1 MEDIMAGGSF
11 SSMNKVIPGIYYKI
25 SKQAVQQPLLTASGV
40 LLWIGERTW
49 GDAVERISLDD
60 YSKDVCYRKTGLSNT
75 SKRMELFAQSCQE
88 LIAYDPREGR
98 AKASA
103 TAFGDKVT
111 ITAAKPGSLGNSI
124 SVVIIDYSAD
134 VAEVRTSVDGVVQH
148 RQRVKKLGE
157 LVSNDWVVFG
167 VEAANADVSAHS
179 DFGTVNLTGGS
190 DGTVAGGAVGAGTK
204 ATGTLWGWGPITA
217 TPDGA
222 AGNKVAVK
230 VTSGS
235 SSETVFSGTL
245 DVTTSTPVWE
255 EIFRMSKEI
264 QTWGAISEENKNK
277 VRNNKFFRL
286 DADPSSS
293 ARPFED
299 SALGSLS
306 DVRLSGGTDGAGG
319 GAINLSLV
327 EDEYFNVVVTDDQSP
342 EMRQQISAWIA
353 DRCDKRGRYARCLF
367 VDKNALPD
375 SAPDNMYLSL
385 CVNTVDGDAT
395 LTAFALACVEAGAS
409 WNESTTMSTF
419 GLDGALDEALS
430 DEDLET
436 AIENGIMAIMKR
448 IDGALCICKD
458 INTRAKNSSIPA
470 QLGKNRAV
478 RLVET
483 LRNTLRSLW
492 ETQYAGKV
500 HNDETGRLLWK
511 SKVCEV
517 LNEFVAGHGIEQY
530 ESDDIIVAAG
540 EKSDEVIMTI
550 PLQFIDSAEL
560 VYVNLIL

>member
-1 MEDIMAGGSF
+1 MAGGSF

-103 TAFGDKVT
+103 TAFGGKVA

-124 SVVIIDYSAD
+124 SIVIIDYSAD

-157 LVSNDWVVFG
+157 LVSNDWVIFG
-167 VEAANADVSAHS
+167 VEASNADVSAHS
-179 DFGTVNLTGGS
+179 NFGTVNLTGGS
-190 DGTVAGGAVGAGTK
+190 DGTASAGGAVGAGTK

-222 AGNKVAVK
+222 DGNKVAIK
-230 VTSGS
+230 AEGAFDSRY
-235 SSETVFSGTL
+235 TVSGTL
-245 DVTTSTPVWE
+245 DSTASAPVWE
-255 EIFRMSKEI
+255 QIFEIDKSALNWDAQSSSTKSAARS
-264 QTWGAISEENKNK
+264 
-277 VRNNKFFRL
+277 NKFFTL
-286 DADPSSS
+286 DADP
-293 ARPFED
+293 AGAAQCVPTT
-299 SALGSLS
+299 LS
-306 DVRLSGGTDGAGG
+306 GPQKFDLSGGADGAGG
-319 GAINLSLV
+319 GAIDLSPV

-375 SAPDNMYLSL
+375 NAPDNMYLSL
-385 CVNTVDGDAT
+385 CVNTVNGDAS

-409 WNESTTMSTF
+409 WNESATMSTF

-430 DEDLET
+430 DDDLET
-436 AIENGIMAIMKR
+436 AIESGIMAIMKR

>member
-1 MEDIMAGGSF
+1 MAGGSF

-103 TAFGDKVT
+103 TAFGGKVN

-124 SVVIIDYSAD
+124 SIVIIDYSAD

-167 VEAANADVSAHS
+167 VEASNADVSAHS

-190 DGTVAGGAVGAGTK
+190 DGTAAAGGAGGAGTK

-217 TPDGA
+217 VPDGA
-222 AGNKVAVK
+222 AGNKVSIK
-230 VTSGS
+230 VTPGS
-235 SSETVFSGTL
+235 SSDTVFSGTL
-245 DVTTSTPVWE
+245 DVTASSPVWE
-255 EIFRMSKEI
+255 EIFRMGKSIE
-264 QTWGAISEENKNK
+264 TWGALSEDNKAK

-286 DADPSSS
+286 DADPSTSTK
-293 ARPFED
+293 PFED
-299 SALGSLS
+299 SQMGSLS
-306 DVRLSGGTDGAGG
+306 DVRLSGGADGAGG
-319 GAINLSLV
+319 GAIDLSPV

-385 CVNTVDGDAT
+385 CVNTVNGDAS
-395 LTAFALACVEAGAS
+395 LTAYALACVEAGAS

-430 DEDLET
+430 DDDLET
-436 AIENGIMAIMKR
+436 AIESGIMAIMKR

>member
-1 MEDIMAGGSF
+1 MAGGSF

-25 SKQAVQQPLLTASGV
+25 SKQAVQQPLLTASGI

-103 TAFGDKVT
+103 TAFGGKVT

-190 DGTVAGGAVGAGTK
+190 DGTAAGGAGGAGTK

-230 VTSGS
+230 VTPGS
-235 SSETVFSGTL
+235 SSDTVFSGTL
-245 DVTTSTPVWE
+245 DVTASSPVWE
-255 EIFRMSKEI
+255 EIFRMSKSV
-264 QTWGAISEENKNK
+264 QTWGEVSEENKNK

-286 DADPSSS
+286 NADPSSS
-293 ARPFED
+293 VRPFED
-299 SALGSLS
+299 SELGSLS
-306 DVRLSGGTDGAGG
+306 DVRLSGGADGAGG
-319 GAINLSLV
+319 GAIDLSLV

>member
-1 MEDIMAGGSF
+1 MAGGSF

-98 AKASA
+98 AKAST
-103 TAFGDKVT
+103 TAFGGKVN

-124 SVVIIDYSAD
+124 SIVIIDYSAD

-157 LVSNDWVVFG
+157 LVSNDWVIFG

-190 DGTVAGGAVGAGTK
+190 DGTAAAGGAGGAGTK

-230 VTSGS
+230 AQGAYDSGYI
-235 SSETVFSGTL
+235 VYGTL
-245 DVTTSTPVWE
+245 DSTASAPVWE
-255 EIFRMSKEI
+255 QIFEIDKSALNWDGQSSATK
-264 QTWGAISEENKNK
+264 AA
-277 VRNNKFFRL
+277 VRSNKFFTL
-286 DADPSSS
+286 DADPASD
-293 ARPFED
+293 AKCVPT
-299 SALGSLS
+299 SLS
-306 DVRLSGGTDGAGG
+306 GPQKFDLTGGADGAGG
-319 GAINLSLV
+319 GAIDLSPV

-385 CVNTVDGDAT
+385 CVNTVNGDAS

-409 WNESTTMSTF
+409 WNESATMSTF

-430 DEDLET
+430 DDDLET
-436 AIENGIMAIMKR
+436 AIESGIMAIMKR

>member
-1 MEDIMAGGSF
+1 MAGGSF

-60 YSKDVCYRKTGLSNT
+60 YSKDACYRKTGLSNT

-103 TAFGDKVT
+103 TAFGGKVN

-167 VEAANADVSAHS
+167 VEPANADVSAHS
-179 DFGTVNLTGGS
+179 NFGTVNLTGGS
-190 DGTVAGGAVGAGTK
+190 DGTASAGGAGGAGTK

-230 VTSGS
+230 VAPGS
-235 SSETVFSGTL
+235 SSDTVFSGTL
-245 DVTTSTPVWE
+245 DVTASSPVWE
-255 EIFRMSKEI
+255 EIFRMPKGV
-264 QTWGAISEENKNK
+264 QTWGEVSEENKNK

-293 ARPFED
+293 VRPFED
-299 SALGSLS
+299 SQQGSLS
-306 DVRLSGGTDGAGG
+306 DVRLSGGSDAGAGG
-319 GAINLSLV
+319 GAIDLSPV

-385 CVNTVDGDAT
+385 CVNTVNGDAP

-430 DEDLET
+430 DDDLET
-436 AIENGIMAIMKR
+436 AIESGIMAIMKR

-478 RLVET
+478 RLIET

-530 ESDDIIVAAG
+530 ESDDIVVAAG

>member
-1 MEDIMAGGSF
+1 MAGGSF

-103 TAFGDKVT
+103 TAFGGKVA

-190 DGTVAGGAVGAGTK
+190 DGTAAGGAGGAGTK
-204 ATGTLWGWGPITA
+204 ATGTLWGWCPITA

-230 VTSGS
+230 LSEGTSS
-235 SSETVFSGTL
+235 DLVISGTL
-245 DVTTSTPVWE
+245 DSTASSPVWE
-255 EIFRMSKEI
+255 EIFRMPKGI
-264 QTWGAISEENKNK
+264 QTWGELSEENKNK

-286 DADPSSS
+286 NADPTSDT
-293 ARPFED
+293 AI
-299 SALGSLS
+299 LS
-306 DVRLSGGTDGAGG
+306 PLTDLPRTVPLTGGVDGASG
-319 GAINLSLV
+319 GAIDLSLV

>member
-1 MEDIMAGGSF
+1 MAGGSF

-103 TAFGDKVT
+103 TAYGDKVT
-111 ITAAKPGSLGNSI
+111 LTAAKPGSLGNSI

-190 DGTVAGGAVGAGTK
+190 DGTAAGGAVGAGTK

-230 VTSGS
+230 AEGAFNT
-235 SSETVFSGTL
+235 TYNISGTL
-245 DVTTSTPVWE
+245 DVTAPSPVWE
-255 EIFRMSKEI
+255 VICGIGKDGLSWSNQDPVI
-264 QTWGAISEENKNK
+264 QGMIRS
-277 VRNNKFFRL
+277 NKFFTL
-286 DADPSSS
+286 DADPSS
-293 ARPFED
+293 D
-299 SALGSLS
+299 ALCVPTSLS
-306 DVRLSGGTDGAGG
+306 GPQQFSLTGGAGGAGG
-319 GAINLSLV
+319 GAIDLSPV

-436 AIENGIMAIMKR
+436 AIESGIMAIMKR

>member
-1 MEDIMAGGSF
+1 MAGGSF

-103 TAFGDKVT
+103 TAFGGKVT

-190 DGTVAGGAVGAGTK
+190 DGAAAGGAVGAGTK

-230 VTSGS
+230 LSEGT
-235 SSETVFSGTL
+235 SSELVISGTL
-245 DVTTSTPVWE
+245 DNTAPSPAWETIVTLPKGAWE
-255 EIFRMSKEI
+255 NL
-264 QTWGAISEENKNK
+264 SESDKAN
-277 VRNNKFFRL
+277 VRSNKFFTL
-286 DADPSSS
+286 DADPS
-293 ARPFED
+293 ADTAILYPIRDLPRTIP
-299 SALGSLS
+299 LQ
-306 DVRLSGGTDGAGG
+306 GGADGAG

-385 CVNTVDGDAT
+385 CVNTVDGNAS

-436 AIENGIMAIMKR
+436 AIESGIMAIMKR

>member
-1 MEDIMAGGSF
+1 MAGGSF

-103 TAFGDKVT
+103 TAYSGKVA
-111 ITAAKPGSLGNSI
+111 ITAAKPGSLGNII

-179 DFGTVNLTGGS
+179 NFGTVNLTGGS
-190 DGTVAGGAVGAGTK
+190 DGTAAGGAVGAGTK

-222 AGNKVAVK
+222 AGNNVAIKVFEAASNFF
-230 VTSGS
+230 TMQ
-235 SSETVFSGTL
+235 GTL
-245 DVTTSTPVWE
+245 NADASEPVWE
-255 EIFRMSKEI
+255 TIGSLTESGL
-264 QTWGAISEENKNK
+264 TWSNVDTYKS
-277 VRNNKFFRL
+277 NKFFTM

-293 ARPFED
+293 AV
-299 SALGSLS
+299 LCKVS
-306 DVRLSGGTDGAGG
+306 DLPITTRLTGGADGAGG
-319 GAINLSLV
+319 GAIDLSPV

-385 CVNTVDGDAT
+385 CVNTVDGDVT

-419 GLDGALDEALS
+419 GLDGALDESLS
-430 DEDLET
+430 DDDLEI
-436 AIENGIMAIMKR
+436 AIESGIMAIMKR

-458 INTRAKNSSIPA
+458 INTRAKNSAIPA

>member
-1 MEDIMAGGSF
+1 MAGGSF

-111 ITAAKPGSLGNSI
+111 LTAAKPGSLGNSI

-190 DGTVAGGAVGAGTK
+190 DGTAAAGGAGGTK

-235 SSETVFSGTL
+235 SSDTVFSGTL
-245 DVTTSTPVWE
+245 DVTASSPVWE
-255 EIFRMSKEI
+255 EIFRMPKGI
-264 QTWGAISEENKNK
+264 QTWGEISEENKNK

-286 DADPSSS
+286 NADPSNSV
-293 ARPFED
+293 RPFED
-299 SALGSLS
+299 SEMGSVS
-306 DVRLSGGTDGAGG
+306 DVRLSGGVDGAGG
-319 GAINLSLV
+319 GAIDLSPV

-342 EMRQQISAWIA
+342 EMRQQIAAWIA

-385 CVNTVDGDAT
+385 CVNTVNGDAS
-395 LTAFALACVEAGAS
+395 LTAYALACVEAGAS

-430 DEDLET
+430 DDDLET
-436 AIENGIMAIMKR
+436 AIESGIMAIMKR

>member
-1 MEDIMAGGSF
+1 MAGGSF

-25 SKQAVQQPLLTASGV
+25 SKQAVQQPLLTASGI

-103 TAFGDKVT
+103 TAFGGKVT

-134 VAEVRTSVDGVVQH
+134 VAEIRTSVDGVVQH

-190 DGTVAGGAVGAGTK
+190 DGTAAGGAGGAGTK

-230 VTSGS
+230 VTPGS
-235 SSETVFSGTL
+235 SSDTVFSGTL
-245 DVTTSTPVWE
+245 DVTASSPVWE
-255 EIFRMSKEI
+255 EIFRMSKSV
-264 QTWGAISEENKNK
+264 QTWGEVSEENKNK

-286 DADPSSS
+286 NADPSSS
-293 ARPFED
+293 VRPFEP
-299 SALGSLS
+299 SQLGSLS
-306 DVRLSGGTDGAGG
+306 DVRLSGGADGAGG
-319 GAINLSLV
+319 GAIDLSLV

>member
-1 MEDIMAGGSF
+1 MAGGSF

-103 TAFGDKVT
+103 TAFGGKVT
-111 ITAAKPGSLGNSI
+111 LTAAKPGSLGNSI

-157 LVSNDWVVFG
+157 LVSNAWVVFG

-190 DGTVAGGAVGAGTK
+190 DGAAAGGAVGAGTK

-230 VTSGS
+230 AEGQFDS
-235 SSETVFSGTL
+235 SYSISATL
-245 DVTTSTPVWE
+245 DSTAGAPVWE
-255 EIFRMSKEI
+255 DIIWIDKAGL
-264 QTWGAISEENKNK
+264 TWADQGPITLAK
-277 VRNNKFFRL
+277 VRRNKFFTL
-286 DADPSSS
+286 DADPSGS
-293 ARPFED
+293 APCVPV
-299 SALGSLS
+299 SLS
-306 DVRLSGGTDGAGG
+306 GPQQFSLAGGVDGAGG
-319 GAINLSLV
+319 GAIDLSPV

-385 CVNTVDGDAT
+385 CVNSVDGDDS

-436 AIENGIMAIMKR
+436 AIESGIMAIMKR

-458 INTRAKNSSIPA
+458 INTRATNSSIPA

-540 EKSDEVIMTI
+540 EKSDEVVMTI

>member
-1 MEDIMAGGSF
+1 MAGGSF

-25 SKQAVQQPLLTASGV
+25 SKQAVQQPLLTASGI

-111 ITAAKPGSLGNSI
+111 LTAAKPGSLGNSI

-167 VEAANADVSAHS
+167 VEPANADVSAHS
-179 DFGTVNLTGGS
+179 NFGTVNLTGGS
-190 DGTVAGGAVGAGTK
+190 DGTAAAGGAGGAGTK

-222 AGNKVAVK
+222 AGNKVSIKAEGAYDSAYRVY
-230 VTSGS
+230 
-235 SSETVFSGTL
+235 GTL
-245 DVTTSTPVWE
+245 DSTASAPVWE
-255 EIFRMSKEI
+255 QIFEIEKSALNWDGQSSSTK
-264 QTWGAISEENKNK
+264 AA
-277 VRNNKFFRL
+277 VRSNKFFTL
-286 DADPSSS
+286 DADPASD
-293 ARPFED
+293 AKCVPT
-299 SALGSLS
+299 SLS
-306 DVRLSGGTDGAGG
+306 GPQKFDLTGGVDGAGG
-319 GAINLSLV
+319 GAIDLSLV

-385 CVNTVDGDAT
+385 CVNTVNGDES

-436 AIENGIMAIMKR
+436 AIESGIMAIMKR

-517 LNEFVAGHGIEQY
+517 LNELVAGHGIEQY

>member
-1 MEDIMAGGSF
+1 MAGGSF

-190 DGTVAGGAVGAGTK
+190 DGTAAGGAVGAGKK
-204 ATGTLWGWGPITA
+204 ATGTLWGWGKITA

-230 VTSGS
+230 AYEAASNFYTIM
-235 SSETVFSGTL
+235 GTL
-245 DVTTSTPVWE
+245 DADAEKPVWE
-255 EIFRMSKEI
+255 TIGSLTDSGR
-264 QTWGAISEENKNK
+264 TWANVDTYRS
-277 VRNNKFFRL
+277 NKFFTM
-286 DADPSSS
+286 DADP
-293 ARPFED
+293 ATDAVIFEV
-299 SALGSLS
+299 SALPLET
-306 DVRLSGGTDGAGG
+306 RLTGGADGAGG
-319 GAINLSLV
+319 GAIDLSLV

-385 CVNTVDGDAT
+385 CVNTVDGDAS

-436 AIENGIMAIMKR
+436 AIESGIMAIMKR

>member
-1 MEDIMAGGSF
+1 MAGGSF

-25 SKQAVQQPLLTASGV
+25 SKQVVQQPLLTASGI

-103 TAFGDKVT
+103 TAFGGKVT

-190 DGTVAGGAVGAGTK
+190 DGTAAGGSGGAGTK

-230 VTSGS
+230 AEGAFNT
-235 SSETVFSGTL
+235 TYNISGTL
-245 DVTTSTPVWE
+245 DVTAPSPVWE
-255 EIFRMSKEI
+255 VICGIGKDGLSWSNQDTVI
-264 QTWGAISEENKNK
+264 QGMIRS
-277 VRNNKFFRL
+277 NKFFTL
-286 DADPSSS
+286 DADPSS
-293 ARPFED
+293 D
-299 SALGSLS
+299 ALCVPTSLS
-306 DVRLSGGTDGAGG
+306 GPQQFSLTGGADGAGG
-319 GAINLSLV
+319 GAIDLSPV

-436 AIENGIMAIMKR
+436 AIESGIMAIMKR

-540 EKSDEVIMTI
+540 EKSDEVVMTI

>member
-1 MEDIMAGGSF
+1 MAGGSF

-103 TAFGDKVT
+103 TAFGGKVT
-111 ITAAKPGSLGNSI
+111 LTAAKPGSLGNSI

-157 LVSNDWVVFG
+157 LVSNAWVVFG

-190 DGTVAGGAVGAGTK
+190 DGTAAGGAVGAGTK

-230 VTSGS
+230 AEGQFDS
-235 SSETVFSGTL
+235 SYSISATL
-245 DVTTSTPVWE
+245 DSTAGAPVWE
-255 EIFRMSKEI
+255 DIIWIDKAGL
-264 QTWGAISEENKNK
+264 TWADQAPTALAK
-277 VRNNKFFRL
+277 VRSNKFFTL
-286 DADPSSS
+286 DADPSGS
-293 ARPFED
+293 APCVPV
-299 SALGSLS
+299 SLS
-306 DVRLSGGTDGAGG
+306 GPQQFSLAGGVDGAGG
-319 GAINLSLV
+319 GAIDLSPV

-385 CVNTVDGDAT
+385 CVNSVDGDDS

-436 AIENGIMAIMKR
+436 AIESGIMAIMKR

-458 INTRAKNSSIPA
+458 INTRATNSSIPA

-540 EKSDEVIMTI
+540 EKSDEVVMTI

>member
-1 MEDIMAGGSF
+1 MAGGSF

-111 ITAAKPGSLGNSI
+111 LTAAKPGSLGNSI

-167 VEAANADVSAHS
+167 VEASNADVSAHS

-190 DGTVAGGAVGAGTK
+190 DGTAAAGGAGGAGTK

-245 DVTTSTPVWE
+245 DVTASSPVWE
-255 EIFRMSKEI
+255 EIFRMPKGI
-264 QTWGAISEENKNK
+264 QTWGEISEENKNK

-286 DADPSSS
+286 NADPSNSV
-293 ARPFED
+293 RPFED
-299 SALGSLS
+299 SEMGSLS
-306 DVRLSGGTDGAGG
+306 DVRLSGGVDGAGG
-319 GAINLSLV
+319 GAIDLSPV

-385 CVNTVDGDAT
+385 CVNTVNGDAS
-395 LTAFALACVEAGAS
+395 LTAYALACVEAGAS
-409 WNESTTMSTF
+409 WNESATMSTF

-430 DEDLET
+430 DDDLET
-436 AIENGIMAIMKR
+436 AIESGIMAIMKR

>member
-1 MEDIMAGGSF
+1 MAGGSF

-60 YSKDVCYRKTGLSNT
+60 YSKDACYRKTGLSNT

-103 TAFGDKVT
+103 TAFGGKVA

-124 SVVIIDYSAD
+124 SIVIIDYSAD

-167 VEAANADVSAHS
+167 VEPANADVSAHS
-179 DFGTVNLTGGS
+179 NFGTVNLTGGS
-190 DGTVAGGAVGAGTK
+190 DGTAAAGGAGGAGTK

-222 AGNKVAVK
+222 AGNKVAIK
-230 VTSGS
+230 IYEAS
-235 SSETVFSGTL
+235 SNFYAVQGTL
-245 DVTTSTPVWE
+245 DADVAEPVWE
-255 EIFRMSKEI
+255 TIGNLTESGL
-264 QTWGAISEENKNK
+264 TWSNVDAYRS
-277 VRNNKFFRL
+277 NKFFTL

-293 ARPFED
+293 SVLCKVSELP
-299 SALGSLS
+299 LTT
-306 DVRLSGGTDGAGG
+306 RLTGGVDGASG
-319 GAINLSLV
+319 GAIDLSPV

-430 DEDLET
+430 DDDLET
-436 AIENGIMAIMKR
+436 AIESGIMAIMKR

>member
-1 MEDIMAGGSF
+1 MAGGSF

-98 AKASA
+98 AKATA

-179 DFGTVNLTGGS
+179 NFGTVNLTGGS
-190 DGTVAGGAVGAGTK
+190 DGTAAGGAGGAGTK

-222 AGNKVAVK
+222 AGNNVAVK
-230 VTSGS
+230 ITTGGGS
-235 SSETVFSGTL
+235 DTVFSGTL
-245 DVTTSTPVWE
+245 DVTASSPVWE
-255 EIFRMSKEI
+255 EIFRMPKSI
-264 QTWGAISEENKNK
+264 QTWGEVSEENKNK

-286 DADPSSS
+286 DADPSNSV
-293 ARPFED
+293 RPFED
-299 SALGSLS
+299 SQLGSLS
-306 DVRLSGGTDGAGG
+306 DVRLSGGADGAGG
-319 GAINLSLV
+319 GAIDLSLV

-430 DEDLET
+430 DDDLEI
-436 AIENGIMAIMKR
+436 AIESGIMAIMKR

-458 INTRAKNSSIPA
+458 INTRAKNSAIPA

-478 RLVET
+478 RLIET

-530 ESDDIIVAAG
+530 ESDDIIVSAG

>member
-1 MEDIMAGGSF
+1 MAGGSF

-40 LLWIGERTW
+40 LLWIGKRTW

-103 TAFGDKVT
+103 TAFGGKVA

-124 SVVIIDYSAD
+124 SIVIIDYSAD

-157 LVSNDWVVFG
+157 LVSNDWVIFG
-167 VEAANADVSAHS
+167 VEASNADVSAHS
-179 DFGTVNLTGGS
+179 NFGTVNLTGGS
-190 DGTVAGGAVGAGTK
+190 DGTASAGGAVGAGTK

-222 AGNKVAVK
+222 AGNKVAIK
-230 VTSGS
+230 AEGAFDSRY
-235 SSETVFSGTL
+235 TVSGTL
-245 DVTTSTPVWE
+245 DSTASAPVWE
-255 EIFRMSKEI
+255 QIFEIDKSALNWDAQSSSTKSAARS
-264 QTWGAISEENKNK
+264 
-277 VRNNKFFRL
+277 NKFFTL
-286 DADPSSS
+286 DADP
-293 ARPFED
+293 AGAAQCVPTT
-299 SALGSLS
+299 LS
-306 DVRLSGGTDGAGG
+306 GPQKFDLSGGADGAGG
-319 GAINLSLV
+319 GAIDLSPV
-327 EDEYFNVVVTDDQSP
+327 EDEYFNVVVTYDQSP

-375 SAPDNMYLSL
+375 NAPDNMYLSL
-385 CVNTVDGDAT
+385 CVNTVNGDAS

-409 WNESTTMSTF
+409 WNESATMSTF

-430 DEDLET
+430 DDDLET
-436 AIENGIMAIMKR
+436 AIESGIMAIMKR

>member
-1 MEDIMAGGSF
+1 MAGGSF

-60 YSKDVCYRKTGLSNT
+60 YSKDICYRKTGLSNT

-98 AKASA
+98 AKAST
-103 TAFGDKVT
+103 TAFGGKVT
-111 ITAAKPGSLGNSI
+111 ITATKPGSLGNSI
-124 SVVIIDYSAD
+124 SIVIIDYSAD

-179 DFGTVNLTGGS
+179 NFGTVNLTGGS
-190 DGTVAGGAVGAGTK
+190 DGTASAGGAGGAGTK

-230 VTSGS
+230 VFEAS
-235 SSETVFSGTL
+235 SNFFTMQGTL
-245 DVTTSTPVWE
+245 NADASEPVWE
-255 EIFRMSKEI
+255 TIGSLTESGL
-264 QTWGAISEENKNK
+264 TWSNIDTYKS
-277 VRNNKFFRL
+277 NKFFTL
-286 DADPSSS
+286 DADPSAS
-293 ARPFED
+293 AV
-299 SALGSLS
+299 LCKVS
-306 DVRLSGGTDGAGG
+306 DLPLETRLTGGADGAGG
-319 GAINLSLV
+319 GAIDLSPV

-385 CVNTVDGDAT
+385 CVNTVNGDAS
-395 LTAFALACVEAGAS
+395 LTAYALACVEAGAS

-430 DEDLET
+430 DDDLET
-436 AIENGIMAIMKR
+436 AIESGIMAIMKR

>member
-1 MEDIMAGGSF
+1 MAGGSF

-103 TAFGDKVT
+103 TAFGGKVT
-111 ITAAKPGSLGNSI
+111 LTAAKPGSLGNRI

-157 LVSNDWVVFG
+157 LVSNDWVVFV

-190 DGTVAGGAVGAGTK
+190 DGTAAGGAVGAGTK

-230 VTSGS
+230 VTSDS
-235 SSETVFSGTL
+235 MSETVFSGTL
-245 DVTTSTPVWE
+245 DVTASAPVWE
-255 EIFRMSKEI
+255 EIFRMSKAI
-264 QTWGAISEENKNK
+264 QTWGELSGANKNT
-277 VRNNKFFRL
+277 VRNNKFFTL
-286 DADPSSS
+286 DADPSDSV
-293 ARPFED
+293 RPFED
-299 SALGSLS
+299 SELGSLS
-306 DVRLSGGTDGAGG
+306 DVRLSGGADGASG
-319 GAINLSLV
+319 GAIDLSLV

-385 CVNTVDGDAT
+385 CVNTVDGNAS

-436 AIENGIMAIMKR
+436 AIESGIMAIMKR

>member
-1 MEDIMAGGSF
+1 MAGGSF

-103 TAFGDKVT
+103 TAFGGKVN

-124 SVVIIDYSAD
+124 SIVIIDYSAD

-167 VEAANADVSAHS
+167 VEASNADVSAHS
-179 DFGTVNLTGGS
+179 NFGTVNLTGGS
-190 DGTVAGGAVGAGTK
+190 DGTAAAGGAGGAGTK

-222 AGNKVAVK
+222 AGNKVAIKAEGAYDSAYRV
-230 VTSGS
+230 
-235 SSETVFSGTL
+235 SGTL
-245 DVTTSTPVWE
+245 DSTASAPVWE
-255 EIFRMSKEI
+255 QIFEIDKSALNWDAQSSATKAAARS
-264 QTWGAISEENKNK
+264 
-277 VRNNKFFRL
+277 NKFFTL
-286 DADPSSS
+286 DADPASD
-293 ARPFED
+293 AKCVPT
-299 SALGSLS
+299 SLS
-306 DVRLSGGTDGAGG
+306 GPQKFDLSGGADGAGG
-319 GAINLSLV
+319 GAIDLSPV

-385 CVNTVDGDAT
+385 CCNTVNGDAS
-395 LTAFALACVEAGAS
+395 LTAYALACVEAGAS
-409 WNESTTMSTF
+409 WNESATMSTF

-430 DEDLET
+430 DDDLET
-436 AIENGIMAIMKR
+436 AIESGIMAIMKR

>member
-1 MEDIMAGGSF
+1 MAGGSF

-167 VEAANADVSAHS
+167 VEGANADVSAHS

-190 DGTVAGGAVGAGTK
+190 DGTAAGGAGGAGTK
-204 ATGTLWGWGPITA
+204 ATGTVWGWGPITA
-217 TPDGA
+217 TPNGA
-222 AGNKVAVK
+222 AGNKVAIK
-230 VTSGS
+230 IYEAS
-235 SSETVFSGTL
+235 SNFYTVQGTL
-245 DVTTSTPVWE
+245 DADVAEPVWE
-255 EIFRMSKEI
+255 TIGNLTESGL
-264 QTWGAISEENKNK
+264 TWSNADAYRS
-277 VRNNKFFRL
+277 NKFFTL

-293 ARPFED
+293 SVLCKVGDLP
-299 SALGSLS
+299 LTT
-306 DVRLSGGTDGAGG
+306 RLTGGADGAGG
-319 GAINLSLV
+319 GAIDLSLV

-385 CVNTVDGDAT
+385 CVNTVDGNAS

-409 WNESTTMSTF
+409 WNESATMSTF

-436 AIENGIMAIMKR
+436 AIESGIMAIMKR

-540 EKSDEVIMTI
+540 EKSDEVVMTI

>member
-1 MEDIMAGGSF
+1 MAGGSF

-103 TAFGDKVT
+103 TAFGGKVA

-179 DFGTVNLTGGS
+179 NFGTVNLTGGS
-190 DGTVAGGAVGAGTK
+190 DGTAAGGAGGAGTK

-222 AGNKVAVK
+222 AGNKVAIK
-230 VTSGS
+230 VAPGS

-245 DVTTSTPVWE
+245 DVTASSPVWE
-255 EIFRMSKEI
+255 EIFRMPKGI
-264 QTWGAISEENKNK
+264 QTWGETSEENKNK

-286 DADPSSS
+286 NADPSSS
-293 ARPFED
+293 VRPFEP
-299 SALGSLS
+299 SEMGSLS
-306 DVRLSGGTDGAGG
+306 DVRLSGGADAGAGG
-319 GAINLSLV
+319 AIDLSLV
-327 EDEYFNVVVTDDQSP
+327 EDEYFNVAVTDDQSP

-430 DEDLET
+430 DDDLET
-436 AIENGIMAIMKR
+436 AIESGIMAIMKR

-530 ESDDIIVAAG
+530 ESDDIVVAAG

>member
-1 MEDIMAGGSF
+1 MAGGSF

-103 TAFGDKVT
+103 TAYSGKVA

-190 DGTVAGGAVGAGTK
+190 DGTAAGGAVGAGTK

-230 VTSGS
+230 AYEAS
-235 SSETVFSGTL
+235 SNFYTIMGTL
-245 DVTTSTPVWE
+245 DADAEKPVWE
-255 EIFRMSKEI
+255 SLGSLTDSGR
-264 QTWGAISEENKNK
+264 TWSNIEAYRS
-277 VRNNKFFRL
+277 NKFFTL
-286 DADPSSS
+286 DADP
-293 ARPFED
+293 APDAVIFEV
-299 SALGSLS
+299 SALPLET
-306 DVRLSGGTDGAGG
+306 RLTGGADGAGC
-319 GAINLSLV
+319 GAIDLSPV

-419 GLDGALDEALS
+419 GL
-430 DEDLET
+430 
-436 AIENGIMAIMKR
+436 
-448 IDGALCICKD
+448 DGALCICKD

>member
-1 MEDIMAGGSF
+1 MAGGSF

-103 TAFGDKVT
+103 TAFGGKVN

-124 SVVIIDYSAD
+124 SIVIIDYSAD

-167 VEAANADVSAHS
+167 VEPANADVSAHS
-179 DFGTVNLTGGS
+179 GFGTVNLTGGS
-190 DGTVAGGAVGAGTK
+190 DGTAAAGGAGGAGTK

-217 TPDGA
+217 VPDGA
-222 AGNKVAVK
+222 AGNKVAIK
-230 VTSGS
+230 AEGAFDSRY
-235 SSETVFSGTL
+235 TVSGTL
-245 DVTTSTPVWE
+245 DSTASAPVWE
-255 EIFRMSKEI
+255 QIFEIDKSALNWDAQSSSTK
-264 QTWGAISEENKNK
+264 AA
-277 VRNNKFFRL
+277 VRSNKFFTL
-286 DADPSSS
+286 DADPASD
-293 ARPFED
+293 AKCVPT
-299 SALGSLS
+299 SLS
-306 DVRLSGGTDGAGG
+306 GPQKFDLSGGADGTGG
-319 GAINLSLV
+319 GAIDLSPV

-385 CVNTVDGDAT
+385 CGNTVNGDAS
-395 LTAFALACVEAGAS
+395 LTAYALACVEAGAS

-430 DEDLET
+430 DDDLET
-436 AIENGIMAIMKR
+436 AIESGIMAIMKR

>member
-1 MEDIMAGGSF
+1 MAGGSF

-25 SKQAVQQPLLTASGV
+25 SKQAVQQPLLTASGI

-111 ITAAKPGSLGNSI
+111 LTAAKPGSLGNSI

-167 VEAANADVSAHS
+167 VEPANADVSAHS
-179 DFGTVNLTGGS
+179 NFGTVNLTGGS
-190 DGTVAGGAVGAGTK
+190 DGTAAAGGAGGAGTK

-222 AGNKVAVK
+222 AGNKVSIKAEGAYDSAYRVY
-230 VTSGS
+230 
-235 SSETVFSGTL
+235 GTL
-245 DVTTSTPVWE
+245 DSTASAPVWE
-255 EIFRMSKEI
+255 QIFEIEKSALNWDGQSSSTK
-264 QTWGAISEENKNK
+264 AA
-277 VRNNKFFRL
+277 VRSNKFFTL
-286 DADPSSS
+286 DADPTSD
-293 ARPFED
+293 AQCVPT
-299 SALGSLS
+299 SLS
-306 DVRLSGGTDGAGG
+306 GPQKFDLTGGADGAGG
-319 GAINLSLV
+319 GAIDLSLV

-385 CVNTVDGDAT
+385 CVNTVNGDES

-436 AIENGIMAIMKR
+436 AIESGIMAIMKR

-517 LNEFVAGHGIEQY
+517 LNELVAGHGIEQY

>member
-1 MEDIMAGGSF
+1 MAGGSF

-111 ITAAKPGSLGNSI
+111 LTAAKPGSLGNSI

-134 VAEVRTSVDGVVQH
+134 VAEIRTSVDGVVQH

-167 VEAANADVSAHS
+167 VEPANADVSAHS

-190 DGTVAGGAVGAGTK
+190 DGTAAAGGAGGAGTK
-204 ATGTLWGWGPITA
+204 ATGVLGGWGPITA

-222 AGNKVAVK
+222 AGNKVGIRVEEN
-230 VTSGS
+230 TSSGITIKATLDRLS
-235 SSETVFSGTL
+235 SSIAWTPIANLPKGVSTWGSVDGSIKNAIRTNSFFAFNTEPTNEANIYPTSMSDLPL
-245 DVTTSTPVWE
+245 DVNLTG
-255 EIFRMSKEI
+255 
-264 QTWGAISEENKNK
+264 GA
-277 VRNNKFFRL
+277 
-286 DADPSSS
+286 DA
-293 ARPFED
+293 
-299 SALGSLS
+299 
-306 DVRLSGGTDGAGG
+306 GAGG
-319 GAINLSLV
+319 GAIDLSPV

-385 CVNTVDGDAT
+385 CVNTVDGNAT

-409 WNESTTMSTF
+409 WNESATMSTF

-436 AIENGIMAIMKR
+436 AIESGIMAIMKR

>member
-1 MEDIMAGGSF
+1 MAGGSF

-25 SKQAVQQPLLTASGV
+25 SKQAVRQPLLTASGV

-111 ITAAKPGSLGNSI
+111 LTAAKPGSLGNSI

-167 VEAANADVSAHS
+167 VEPANADVSAHS
-179 DFGTVNLTGGS
+179 NFGTVNLTGGS
-190 DGTVAGGAVGAGTK
+190 DGTAAAGGAGGAGTK

-222 AGNKVAVK
+222 AGNKVAIKAEGAYDSAYRV
-230 VTSGS
+230 
-235 SSETVFSGTL
+235 SGTL
-245 DVTTSTPVWE
+245 DSTASAPVWE
-255 EIFRMSKEI
+255 QIFVIDKSALNWDAQSSSTK
-264 QTWGAISEENKNK
+264 AA
-277 VRNNKFFRL
+277 VRSNKFFTL
-286 DADPSSS
+286 DADPASD
-293 ARPFED
+293 AKCVPT
-299 SALGSLS
+299 SLS
-306 DVRLSGGTDGAGG
+306 GPQKFDLTGGVDGAGG
-319 GAINLSLV
+319 GAIDLSPV

-385 CVNTVDGDAT
+385 CVNTVNGDAS
-395 LTAFALACVEAGAS
+395 LTAYALACVEAGAS
-409 WNESTTMSTF
+409 WNESATMSTF

-430 DEDLET
+430 DDDLET
-436 AIENGIMAIMKR
+436 AIESGIMAIMKR

>member
-1 MEDIMAGGSF
+1 MAGGSF

-40 LLWIGERTW
+40 LLWIGARTW

-60 YSKDVCYRKTGLSNT
+60 YSKDICYRKTGLPNT

-98 AKASA
+98 TKASA
-103 TAFGDKVT
+103 KAFGDKVT
-111 ITAAKPGSLGNSI
+111 LTAAKPGSLGNNI

-148 RQRVKKLGE
+148 RQRVKKLGD

-167 VEAANADVSAHS
+167 VEPASAGDSAHS
-179 DFGTVNLTGGS
+179 NFGTVNLTGGS
-190 DGTVAGGAVGAGTK
+190 DGTAAAGGAGVGAKK
-204 ATGTLWGWGPITA
+204 ATGTLWGWGGITA

-222 AGNKVAVK
+222 AGNKVAIK
-230 VTSGS
+230 AEGQFDSAY
-235 SSETVFSGTL
+235 TVSGTL
-245 DVTTSTPVWE
+245 DSTAVAPVWE
-255 EIFRMSKEI
+255 GIFEIDKSGLN
-264 QTWGAISEENKNK
+264 WGDQPSATQAVARS
-277 VRNNKFFRL
+277 NKFFTL
-286 DADPSSS
+286 DADP
-293 ARPFED
+293 ATGAQCVPT
-299 SALGSLS
+299 SLS
-306 DVRLSGGTDGAGG
+306 GPQKISLTGGADGATGG
-319 GAINLSLV
+319 GLNLSPV

-342 EMRQQISAWIA
+342 EMRQEIAAWIA

-385 CVNTVDGDAT
+385 CVNSVDGDDS

-409 WNESTTMSTF
+409 WNESATMSTF

-448 IDGALCICKD
+448 VDGALCICKD
-458 INTRAKNSSIPA
+458 INTRAKDSAIPA

-530 ESDDIIVAAG
+530 ESDDIVVAAG
-540 EKSDEVIMTI
+540 EKSDEVVMTI

>member
-1 MEDIMAGGSF
+1 MAGGSF

-25 SKQAVQQPLLTASGV
+25 SKQAVQQPLLTASGI

-103 TAFGDKVT
+103 TAFGGKVT

-190 DGTVAGGAVGAGTK
+190 DGTAAGGAGGAGTK

-222 AGNKVAVK
+222 AGNKVSVK

-245 DVTTSTPVWE
+245 DVTASSPVWE
-255 EIFRMSKEI
+255 EIFRMSKSV
-264 QTWGAISEENKNK
+264 QTWGEVSEENKNK

-286 DADPSSS
+286 NADPSSS
-293 ARPFED
+293 VRPFED
-299 SALGSLS
+299 SELGSLS
-306 DVRLSGGTDGAGG
+306 DVRLSGGADGAGG
-319 GAINLSLV
+319 GAIDLSLV

>member
-1 MEDIMAGGSF
+1 MAGGSF

-25 SKQAVQQPLLTASGV
+25 SKQAVQQPLLTASGI

-103 TAFGDKVT
+103 TAYGGKVT
-111 ITAAKPGSLGNSI
+111 ITAAKPGSLGDSI

-157 LVSNDWVVFG
+157 LVSNDWVIFG
-167 VEAANADVSAHS
+167 VEPANADVSAHS

-190 DGTVAGGAVGAGTK
+190 DGTAAGGAGGTK
-204 ATGTLWGWGPITA
+204 ATGALWGWGPITA

-222 AGNKVAVK
+222 AGNKVSIKAEGAYDSAYRVY
-230 VTSGS
+230 
-235 SSETVFSGTL
+235 GTL
-245 DVTTSTPVWE
+245 DSTASAPVWE
-255 EIFRMSKEI
+255 QIFTIDKSGL
-264 QTWGAISEENKNK
+264 TWADQSSSTKSA
-277 VRNNKFFRL
+277 VRSNKFFTL
-286 DADPSSS
+286 DSDPSSD
-293 ARPFED
+293 AQCVPT
-299 SALGSLS
+299 SLS
-306 DVRLSGGTDGAGG
+306 GPQKFDLTGGVDGAGG
-319 GAINLSLV
+319 GAVDLSPV

-385 CVNTVDGDAT
+385 CVNTVNGDAS

-436 AIENGIMAIMKR
+436 AIESGIMAIMKR

>member
-1 MEDIMAGGSF
+1 MAGGSF

-60 YSKDVCYRKTGLSNT
+60 YSKHACYRKTGLSNT
-75 SKRMELFAQSCQE
+75 NKRMELFAQSCQE

-103 TAFGDKVT
+103 TAFGGKVN

-124 SVVIIDYSAD
+124 SIVIIDYSAD

-167 VEAANADVSAHS
+167 VEPANADVSAHS
-179 DFGTVNLTGGS
+179 NFGTVNLTGGS
-190 DGTVAGGAVGAGTK
+190 DGTASAGGAGGTK

-222 AGNKVAVK
+222 DGNKVSVK
-230 VTSGS
+230 LSPGS
-235 SSETVFSGTL
+235 SSGLVISGTL
-245 DVTTSTPVWE
+245 DVTTSGAVWE
-255 EIFRMSKEI
+255 TILTLTKGVV
-264 QTWGAISEENKNK
+264 TWDALSESDKAK
-277 VRNNKFFRL
+277 VRSNKFFTL
-286 DADPSSS
+286 DADPTSDTAILDPISDLP
-293 ARPFED
+293 RTLP
-299 SALGSLS
+299 LTGGS
-306 DVRLSGGTDGAGG
+306 DGAGG
-319 GAINLSLV
+319 GAIDLSPV
-327 EDEYFNVVVTDDQSP
+327 EDEYFSVVVTDDQSP

-385 CVNTVDGDAT
+385 CVNTVNGDAT

-430 DEDLET
+430 DDDLET
-436 AIENGIMAIMKR
+436 AIESGIMAIMKR

>member
-1 MEDIMAGGSF
+1 MAGGSF

-49 GDAVERISLDD
+49 GDSVERISLDD

-98 AKASA
+98 AKAST
-103 TAFGDKVT
+103 TAFGGKVT

-167 VEAANADVSAHS
+167 VEASNADVSAHS

-190 DGTVAGGAVGAGTK
+190 DGTAAGGAGGAGTK
-204 ATGTLWGWGPITA
+204 ATGTLWGWGSITA

-222 AGNKVAVK
+222 AGNKVSVK
-230 VTSGS
+230 LSDGS
-235 SSETVFSGTL
+235 SSELVISGTL
-245 DVTTSTPVWE
+245 DVTASSPVWE
-255 EIFRMSKEI
+255 TIVTLGKGAF
-264 QTWGAISEENKNK
+264 TWNGLSESDKAK
-277 VRNNKFFRL
+277 VRSNKFFTL
-286 DADPSSS
+286 DADPTSDTAILNPISDLP
-293 ARPFED
+293 RTIP
-299 SALGSLS
+299 LTGGS
-306 DVRLSGGTDGAGG
+306 DGAAG
-319 GAINLSLV
+319 GAIDLAPV

-385 CVNTVDGDAT
+385 CVNTVNGDES
-395 LTAFALACVEAGAS
+395 LTAYALACVEAGAS

-430 DEDLET
+430 DDDLEI
-436 AIENGIMAIMKR
+436 AIESGIMAIMKR

>member
-1 MEDIMAGGSF
+1 MAGGSF

-103 TAFGDKVT
+103 TAFGGKVT
-111 ITAAKPGSLGNSI
+111 LTAAKPGSLGNSI

-157 LVSNDWVVFG
+157 LVSNAWVVFG

-190 DGTVAGGAVGAGTK
+190 DGTAAGGAVGAGTK

-230 VTSGS
+230 AEGQFDS
-235 SSETVFSGTL
+235 SYSISATL
-245 DVTTSTPVWE
+245 DSTAGAPVWE
-255 EIFRMSKEI
+255 DIIWIDKVGL
-264 QTWGAISEENKNK
+264 TWADQGPITLAK
-277 VRNNKFFRL
+277 VRSNKFFTL
-286 DADPSSS
+286 DADPSGS
-293 ARPFED
+293 APCVPV
-299 SALGSLS
+299 SLS
-306 DVRLSGGTDGAGG
+306 GPQQFSLAGGVDGAGG
-319 GAINLSLV
+319 GAIDLSPV

-385 CVNTVDGDAT
+385 CVNSVDGDDS

-436 AIENGIMAIMKR
+436 AIESGIMAIMKR

-458 INTRAKNSSIPA
+458 INTRATNSSIPA

-540 EKSDEVIMTI
+540 EKSDEVVMTI

>member
-1 MEDIMAGGSF
+1 MAGGSF

-134 VAEVRTSVDGVVQH
+134 VAEIRTSVDGVVQH

-190 DGTVAGGAVGAGTK
+190 DGTAAGGAGGAGTK

-230 VTSGS
+230 VTPGS
-235 SSETVFSGTL
+235 SSDTVFSGTL
-245 DVTTSTPVWE
+245 DVTASAPVWE
-255 EIFRMSKEI
+255 EIFRMSKSV
-264 QTWGAISEENKNK
+264 QTWGEVSEENKNK

-286 DADPSSS
+286 NADPSSS
-293 ARPFED
+293 VRPFED
-299 SALGSLS
+299 SELGSLS
-306 DVRLSGGTDGAGG
+306 DVRLSGGADGASG
-319 GAINLSLV
+319 GAIDLSLV

-385 CVNTVDGDAT
+385 CVNTVDGNAS

-436 AIENGIMAIMKR
+436 AIESGIMAITKR

>member
-1 MEDIMAGGSF
+1 MAGGSF

-40 LLWIGERTW
+40 LLWIGARTW

-60 YSKDVCYRKTGLSNT
+60 YSKDICYRKTGLSNT

-98 AKASA
+98 TKASA
-103 TAFGDKVT
+103 KAFGDKVT
-111 ITAAKPGSLGNSI
+111 LTAAKPGSLGNNI

-148 RQRVKKLGE
+148 RQRVKKLGD

-167 VEAANADVSAHS
+167 VTPASAGDSAHS
-179 DFGTVNLTGGS
+179 NFGTVNLTGGS
-190 DGTVAGGAVGAGTK
+190 DGTASTGGAGVGKK
-204 ATGTLWGWGPITA
+204 ATGKLWGWGNITA

-222 AGNKVAVK
+222 AGNKVAIKAEGQFDSFYNV
-230 VTSGS
+230 
-235 SSETVFSGTL
+235 SGTL
-245 DVTTSTPVWE
+245 DLGATPVVWE
-255 EIFRMSKEI
+255 PIFSVDKSGL
-264 QTWGAISEENKNK
+264 TWGDQPSATQED
-277 VRNNKFFRL
+277 VRSNKFFTL
-286 DADPSSS
+286 DADPVTNAECVPMSLTSPQS
-293 ARPFED
+293 FTLAG
-299 SALGSLS
+299 GS
-306 DVRLSGGTDGAGG
+306 DGATGG
-319 GAINLSLV
+319 GLNLSPV

-342 EMRQQISAWIA
+342 EMRQEIAAWIA

-385 CVNTVDGDAT
+385 CVNSVDGDDS

-409 WNESTTMSTF
+409 WNESATMSTF

-448 IDGALCICKD
+448 VDGALCICKD
-458 INTRAKNSSIPA
+458 INTRAKDSAIPA

-530 ESDDIIVAAG
+530 ESDDIVVAAG
-540 EKSDEVIMTI
+540 EKSDEVVMTI

>member
-1 MEDIMAGGSF
+1 MAGGSF

-25 SKQAVQQPLLTASGV
+25 SKQAVQQPLLTASGI

-103 TAFGDKVT
+103 TAFGGKVN

-167 VEAANADVSAHS
+167 VEASNADVSAHS

-190 DGTVAGGAVGAGTK
+190 DGTAAGGAGGAGTK

-222 AGNKVAVK
+222 AGNKVSIKAEGAYDSAYRVY
-230 VTSGS
+230 
-235 SSETVFSGTL
+235 GTL
-245 DVTTSTPVWE
+245 DSTASAPVWE
-255 EIFRMSKEI
+255 QIFEIEKSALNWDGQSSATKS
-264 QTWGAISEENKNK
+264 A
-277 VRNNKFFRL
+277 VRSNKFFTL
-286 DADPSSS
+286 DADPASD
-293 ARPFED
+293 AKCVPT
-299 SALGSLS
+299 SLS
-306 DVRLSGGTDGAGG
+306 GPQKFDLGGGSDAGAGG
-319 GAINLSLV
+319 AIDLSPV

-436 AIENGIMAIMKR
+436 AIESGIMAIMKR

-540 EKSDEVIMTI
+540 EKSDEVVMTI

>member
-1 MEDIMAGGSF
+1 MAGGSF

-103 TAFGDKVT
+103 TAFGGKVT

-190 DGTVAGGAVGAGTK
+190 DGAAAGGAVGAGTK

-230 VTSGS
+230 LSEGT
-235 SSETVFSGTL
+235 SSELVISGTL
-245 DVTTSTPVWE
+245 DNTAPSPAWETIVTLPKGANAWE
-255 EIFRMSKEI
+255 NL
-264 QTWGAISEENKNK
+264 SESDKAN
-277 VRNNKFFRL
+277 VRSNKFFTL
-286 DADPSSS
+286 DADPS
-293 ARPFED
+293 ADTAILHPIMDLPRTIP
-299 SALGSLS
+299 LQ
-306 DVRLSGGTDGAGG
+306 GGADGAGG

-385 CVNTVDGDAT
+385 CVNTVDGNAS

-436 AIENGIMAIMKR
+436 AIESGIMAIMKR